1 MELTLN
7 TTGLVLD
14 IIGCILLFCE
24 SFKMRIFYEKKEAS
38 LRLAQGRNNWAWR
51 NIDRIGLGFLFIGF
65 LLQVIYSLKCT

>member
-24 SFKMRIFYEKKEAS
+24 SFKMRIFYEKKQKCATSE
-38 LRLAQGRNNWAWR
+38 
-51 NIDRIGLGFLFIGF
+51 
-65 LLQVIYSLKCT
+65 LKRTPQD